1 MATILYQGCEKGFG
15 EDYPAVLTRSG
26 IRFPLNYETRFIRH
40 YRTPD
45 PTLLPNLATDI
56 SRFVDGSASITLAR
70 LEAEW
75 SNWTPADRMD
85 FCRSLDDLR
94 LLEQP
99 DLPAMVSFLVYHADP
114 TELSA
119 VAPNLKFILGRDEE
133 FSLLLV
139 ALQRSRNGDTANI
152 IQAMGLTKHER
163 AQAVIRQHLEALW
176 KDDSL
181 WDDAEF
187 MNWVAFDAVNSIRY
201 LIELGA
207 PSAEFEE
214 RVRELSQ
221 HSCRRI
227 REKCRQ
233 LFAKHYAWLSQAS

>member
-1 MATILYQGCEKGFG
+1 
-15 EDYPAVLTRSG
+15 
-26 IRFPLNYETRFIRH
+26 
-40 YRTPD
+40 
-45 PTLLPNLATDI
+45 
-56 SRFVDGSASITLAR
+56 
-70 LEAEW
+70 
-75 SNWTPADRMD
+75 MD
-85 FCRSLDDLR
+85 FCSSLDDLR

-119 VAPNLKFILGRDEE
+119 VAPNLKFILGRGEE
-133 FSLLLV
+133 FALLLV
-139 ALQRSRNGDTANI
+139 ALQRSRNRHTANI
-152 IQAMGLTKHER
+152 VQAMALTKHE
-163 AQAVIRQHLEALW
+163 QAEATIRQHLEALW
-176 KDDSL
+176 KEVSL

-187 MNWVAFDAVNSIRY
+187 MNWVAYDAVNCIRY

-233 LFAKHYAWLSQAS
+233 LFAKHYARLSQTS